1 MGGPWAHDPRDNASL
16 YHGKSKANI
25 DLVGGS
31 TPLKNKHVPNHQP
44 VLFSFGVIIS
54 QMDDGKRRET

>member
-31 TPLKNKHVPNHQP
+31 TLLKNKNVPNHQSCSA
-44 VLFSFGVIIS
+44 LA
-54 QMDDGKRRET
+54 